1 MRPSRRQ
8 VLRATLA
15 FPLSAGLGAGLA
27 GCTDAPPRPPVPVD
41 PDDALRAAAV
51 DRETDL
57 LRAYDAA
64 VLLRPDL
71 AALLQPLRAEH
82 AEHLLALTGPATLPP
97 VSPAATPL
105 APAPNSPAPDSPA
118 PNSPAPDSPAAPLL
132 TGLIRAE
139 RQAGAGH
146 AADALV
152 ASRPLASLLAAL
164 SASEFS
170 HPVAL
175 A

>member
-82 AEHLLALTGPATLPP
+82 AEHLLALTGPPTLPP
-97 VSPAATPL
+97 VSPPVMPL
-105 APAPNSPAPDSPA
+105 APAPN
-118 PNSPAPDSPAAPLL
+118 SPAAPLL
-132 TGLIRAE
+132 TGLIKAE
-139 RQAGAGH
+139 RRAGAGH

-152 ASRPLASLLAAL
+152 ASRSLASLLAAL

>member
-15 FPLSAGLGAGLA
+15 LPLSAGLGAGLA
-27 GCTDAPPRPPVPVD
+27 GCTDAPPRPPVPVN
-41 PDDALRAAAV
+41 PDDALRTAAV

-105 APAPNSPAPDSPA
+105 APAPNSTAPSSP
-118 PNSPAPDSPAAPLL
+118 APLL
-132 TGLIRAE
+132 TELIKAE